1 MRFLGV
7 GTVASGSDCAFLN
20 PHLYMCAI
28 CIYSWRTLQLC
39 EPNPASMPLL
49 EDVARVAS
57 NLGIPAEAQK
67 GGALPVLKAACEMLG
82 YQPKEGCMLACPG
95 ATQSVS

>member
-1 MRFLGV
+1 M
-7 GTVASGSDCAFLN
+7 
-20 PHLYMCAI
+20 
-28 CIYSWRTLQLC
+28 C

-67 GGALPVLKAACEMLG
+67 GGALPVLKCAWVLLEAAG
-82 YQPKEGCMLACPG
+82 DG
-95 ATQSVS
+95 A

>member
-1 MRFLGV
+1 
-7 GTVASGSDCAFLN
+7 
-20 PHLYMCAI
+20 
-28 CIYSWRTLQLC
+28 
-39 EPNPASMPLL
+39 MPLL

-82 YQPKEGCMLACPG
+82 YQPKEGCMLAALALHNPFLRPR
-95 ATQSVS
+95 AKMHVTFLKITVF

>member
-1 MRFLGV
+1 
-7 GTVASGSDCAFLN
+7 
-20 PHLYMCAI
+20 
-28 CIYSWRTLQLC
+28 
-39 EPNPASMPLL
+39 MPLL

-57 NLGIPAEAQK
+57 NLDIPAEAQK

>member
-1 MRFLGV
+1 MRFLGFRQLRAR
-7 GTVASGSDCAFLN
+7 TVRFLV
-20 PHLYMCAI
+20 PIYISA
-28 CIYSWRTLQLC
+28 IYSRRTCTLQVC

-82 YQPKEGCMLACPG
+82 YQPKEGCMLGC
-95 ATQSVS
+95 